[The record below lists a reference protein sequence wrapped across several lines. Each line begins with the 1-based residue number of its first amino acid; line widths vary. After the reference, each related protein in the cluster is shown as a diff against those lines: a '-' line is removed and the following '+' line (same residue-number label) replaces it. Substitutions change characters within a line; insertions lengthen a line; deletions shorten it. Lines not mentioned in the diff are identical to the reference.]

1 LNDETGNFGRIE
13 EKSPELQVVYETF
26 QVIAIVSLSL
36 MILFTDMI
44 FFFSWLSQITIG
56 ACAKLKL
63 GILNKGVGETK
74 VLPFSEFEDS
84 GVITRVLPKKDSLFR
99 PNNKCLD
106 ESAIGAREN
115 I

>member
-1 LNDETGNFGRIE
+1 LNDETGHFGRIS

-44 FFFSWLSQITIG
+44 FFFSWLGQITIG
-56 ACAKLKL
+56 ACAKLKSR
-63 GILNKGVGETK
+63 ILNKGVDETK
-74 VLPFSEFEDS
+74 VLPLSGFQDS
-84 GVITRVLPKKDSLFR
+84 GVNTWVLPKRDSLFR

-106 ESAIGAREN
+106 ESGIGAGEN